1 MEHQIVVVGIGPG
14 APQYLLP
21 AAREVIERG
30 KVLVGGRRALESY
43 ARPGAVTQAITADL
57 QEVMAFIAE
66 WRLTEDVV
74 VLVSGDPGY
83 YSLLPAL
90 RRCFPARLL
99 RVIPGISSMQLAF
112 ARLALPWQDARLVSL
127 HGRAP
132 QEEDLVYRAG
142 ALLGCLTDG
151 AYNSRS
157 VAALLLEKGWP
168 PEAKLYVCARLSYED
183 ESVAET
189 TLGEAAAAEG
199 VGHCILVVEA

>member
-14 APQYLLP
+14 APEYLLP
-21 AAREVIERG
+21 AAREAIERAN
-30 KVLVGGRRALESY
+30 VLVGGRRALQAY
-43 ARPGAVTQAITADL
+43 ARPDAVTQPITGDL
-57 QEVMAFIAE
+57 QAVMAFIAE

-90 RRCFPARLL
+90 KRYFPARLL
-99 RVIPGISSMQLAF
+99 HVIPGVSSMQLAF
-112 ARLALPWQDARLVSL
+112 ARLALPWQEARLVSL

-132 QEEDLVYRAG
+132 REEDLVYGAG

-151 AYNSRS
+151 AYTSRT
-157 VAALLLEKGWP
+157 VAALLLEQGWP

-183 ESVAET
+183 ETIAQT
-189 TLGEAAAAEG
+189 TLGEAARADG
-199 VGHCILVVEA
+199 IGHCILVVEA